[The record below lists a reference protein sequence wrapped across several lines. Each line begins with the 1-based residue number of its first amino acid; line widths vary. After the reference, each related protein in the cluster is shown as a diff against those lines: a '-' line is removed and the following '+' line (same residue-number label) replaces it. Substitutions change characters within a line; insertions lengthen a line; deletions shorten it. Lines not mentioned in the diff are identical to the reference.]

1 MPIEMSSTKD
11 IRIEEFDYP
20 LEPHRIAKYPLK
32 ERDLSKLLVYKA
44 GEIHESVYRNLPNAL
59 PEGARLIFNNTK
71 VVQARLL
78 FRLPTGREIE
88 LFCLEPDA
96 DFLDI
101 NLAMQQKKEVK
112 WHCLVGGNK
121 KWKDG
126 VILEGSLGNTTI
138 KAERLSRGVDS
149 FLIRFF
155 WEPIALTFAEVL
167 DELGK
172 TPLPPYL
179 KRDAE
184 QSDKERYQTVYAEH
198 EGSVAAPTAGL
209 HFTSSLLEKL
219 SNDGFQQSFVT
230 LHVGAGTFKPVSSD
244 TIGNHEMHHELIQAD
259 VELIRSIA
267 QEEGSVIPVGTTSMR
282 TLESLY
288 YLGVKVLNHPDI
300 TLKDLHVSQWDPYQT
315 ALKPTK
321 ESALN
326 ALASYLEKKGLKK
339 VMTKTQL
346 MIAPGYTFQI
356 CNGLITNFHQPKSTL
371 MLLVAALIGDDW
383 AKVYRYAIDHD
394 FRFLS
399 YGDGSLLLP

>member
-1 MPIEMSSTKD
+1 MSSTKD
-11 IRIEEFDYP
+11 IRIEDFDYP
-20 LEPHRIAKYPLK
+20 LEPHRIAKYPAK
-32 ERDLSKLLVYKA
+32 ERDSSKLLIYKA
-44 GEIHESVYRNLPNAL
+44 GEISESVYRKLPDALPN
-59 PEGARLIFNNTK
+59 GARLVFNNTK

-78 FRLPTGREIE
+78 FRLPTGKTVE

-96 DFLDI
+96 EFLDI
-101 NLAMQQKKEVK
+101 NLAMQQKGEVK

-121 KWKDG
+121 KWKVG
-126 VILEGSLGNTTI
+126 VILEGALGNTVI

-149 FLIRFF
+149 FLIRLS
-155 WEPIALTFAEVL
+155 WEPRTLTYAEVL

-209 HFTSSLLEKL
+209 HFTPRLLQELEEK
-219 SNDGFQQSFVT
+219 GFEQSFVT
-230 LHVGAGTFKPVSSD
+230 LHVGAGTFKPVSSEK
-244 TIGNHEMHHELIQAD
+244 IGDHDMHYELIQANVD
-259 VELIRSIA
+259 FIRSLA
-267 QEEGSVIPVGTTSMR
+267 AENRTVIPVGTTSMR

-288 YLGVKVLNHPDI
+288 YLGVKVLNHPEI
-300 TLKDLHVSQWDPYQT
+300 ALKDLQVSQWDPYQT
-315 ALKPTK
+315 TIKPAK
-321 ESALN
+321 DEALN
-326 ALASYLEKKGLKK
+326 ALANYLESQGANK

-346 MIAPGYTFQI
+346 MIAPGYTFNV

-383 AKVYRYAIDHD
+383 GAVYRYALDHD